1 MKRKTNPPKFDR
13 CVRAVK
19 KRGGAANAY
28 AVCTAA
34 RTRKNPANDSEFD
47 AAAKASQEFHGT
59 DSVKKVFDIVTEVF
73 EFDSLG
79 DCGELVKL
87 EIIPKKRGPIVDL
100 TQFDGARLA
109 MSPKGEL
116 PQLYVEGGNQDVD
129 LDVFGIETVHAQ
141 EVLGDLKFVTYY
153 TIKHH
158 LGRQG
163 GKANY
168 RHKLNDGE
176 KIRRG
181 TNPKNR
187 PTVCY
192 DALNNLI
199 SIWGGEYEILPEG
212 IDN

>member
-1 MKRKTNPPKFDR
+1 MK
-13 CVRAVK
+13 
-19 KRGGAANAY
+19 
-28 AVCTAA
+28 
-34 RTRKNPANDSEFD
+34 RKNPAMVKTRKRNPSDDAEYR
-47 AAAKASQEFHGT
+47 AAAEASEDFHGT
-59 DSVKKVFDIVTEVF
+59 KTHEVFDIVTEVF
-73 EFDSLG
+73 EFDKLG

-87 EIIPKKRGPIVDL
+87 EIIPKKGGRIIDL
-100 TQFDGARLA
+100 FDFEGARLA

-116 PQLYVEGGNQDVD
+116 PQLYVEGGNQEVD
-129 LDVFGIETVHAQ
+129 LEEFGISTVHAQ

-158 LGRQG
+158 LGKDG

-168 RHKLNDGE
+168 RHELNDGQP
-176 KIRRG
+176 IRRG

-192 DALNNLI
+192 DALNSLI